1 MLKQYCVC
9 ERNDVETSQRLRYQ
23 AAVMAAMFWKSKHF
37 LLWKPLINDY
47 GILRLNLTIS
57 ETF

>member
-9 ERNDVETSQRLRYQ
+9 ERNDVKTSQRLRCQ
-23 AAVMAAMFWKSKHF
+23 AAVTAAMFWKLKHF

-47 GILRLNLTIS
+47 GILRLNHTIRK
-57 ETF
+57 TF